1 MGRTI
6 AAVWRAVLFIIL
18 LQGSGVTAF
27 AGSGGSAYSILGIGD
42 LRYVPGVRGDG
53 MGYAG
58 IALATPDYI
67 NGLNPA
73 GWSRINR
80 TRLEA
85 NLLYEGFQ
93 STDGLRSRFLARAD
107 FNGAL
112 LAVPI
117 SQTYGIVMVAGFT
130 PYSNV
135 NYNTYTP
142 GLYQTATDTMNYTI
156 DHIGTGGIT
165 KGQFG
170 LSYAPSQDLSFGF
183 SIDYLFGSVD
193 NVTTLTP
200 TAAAYAGGRST
211 QTVKSNG
218 LTLTL
223 GGLYSGF
230 GTFSKALQPLSVGF
244 VITSRGILHT
254 TRQNTF
260 QFIQDGAETVAERDT
275 TPEVTGKMSIPL
287 AYAIGVAYRLGPRY
301 VLAADYY
308 AQAWGSAEVD
318 GATPYGIRN
327 MYRIGVGGE
336 RIPSKE
342 FSATWPERIAYRLG
356 AYYHSTYYF
365 INDNPINEWGVTA
378 GLGLPLSGETRLNV
392 AAEYGGRGILTN
404 SLIKDKILR
413 LSFSLNIS
421 ELWFVRYEED

>member
-6 AAVWRAVLFIIL
+6 STIVCAVLFFALFEGDGGI
-18 LQGSGVTAF
+18 AW

-42 LRYVPGVRGDG
+42 LRYIPGVRGDG
-53 MGYAG
+53 MGYTG
-58 IALATPDYI
+58 IGLASPDYI

-85 NLLYEGFQ
+85 NMLYEGFQ

-112 LAVPI
+112 LAIPI
-117 SQTYGIVMVAGFT
+117 SQTYGITMVAGFT

-142 GLYQTATDTMNYTI
+142 GLYQTSTDTMNYII
-156 DHIGTGGIT
+156 DHVGTGGIT

-170 LSYAPSQDLSFGF
+170 LSYAPSQDLSFGI
-183 SIDYLFGSVD
+183 SLDYLFGSVD
-193 NVTTLTP
+193 NVTSLTP
-200 TAAAYAGGRST
+200 TKAAYAGGRST
-211 QTVKSNG
+211 QTVKSNAV
-218 LTLTL
+218 TLTL
-223 GGLYSGF
+223 GGLFSGF
-230 GTFSKALQPLSVGF
+230 GSFSKALQPLSLGV
-244 VITSRGILHT
+244 VVTSRGIMHT
-254 TRQNTF
+254 SRQNTF

-275 TPEVTGKMSIPL
+275 TPEVSGRMSVPFAIGIGL
-287 AYAIGVAYRLGPRY
+287 AYRAGPRY
-301 VLAADYY
+301 ILAADYY
-308 AQAWGSAEVD
+308 AQAWGSSEVD
-318 GATPYGIRN
+318 GVTPYGIRN

-336 RIPSKE
+336 RVPGKE
-342 FSATWPERIAYRLG
+342 FSTPWLDRIAYRLG
-356 AYYHSTYYF
+356 AYYNATYYY
-365 INDNPINEWGVTA
+365 INGHGINEWGLTA

-392 AAEYGGRGILTN
+392 GLEYGGRGVVTN

-421 ELWFVRYEED
+421 ELWFIRYEED